1 MAIDKITTPA
11 VTDDSVT
18 LAKMAPGTD
27 GNIISYD
34 ASGNPVAVATG
45 SAGQV
50 LTSAGAGAPPTFA
63 TAAGGGDMVL
73 LNSSTGSNVSSID
86 INGYF
91 TSDYDHYK
99 LIYTVYAATGNTDTM
114 VRIMQ
119 GGSVITASNY
129 WFAGNAWYYDGTYSQ
144 ESSAVGFNTNY
155 IGIASTDNTANA
167 QYPTTGEMLL
177 SNPLSTT
184 HNTTIT
190 TNSIGYNSGS
200 PPSAI
205 RTWNYAG
212 TYVSTTATSGISFG
226 YIGGNIHG
234 TIRLYGMKNS

>member
-1 MAIDKITTPA
+1 MAIDKVTTPA
-11 VTDDSVT
+11 VADDSVT
-18 LAKMAPGTD
+18 LEKMAPGTD

-63 TAAGGGDMVL
+63 AAGGGDMVL

-91 TSDYDHYK
+91 TSDYDHYT

-144 ESSAVGFNTNY
+144 NSNAVGFNTNY
-155 IGIASTDNTANA
+155 IGIASTDNTASA
-167 QYPTTGEMLL
+167 QYPTTGTMLL

-190 TNSIGYNSGS
+190 TNSIGYNSGA

-226 YIGGNIHG
+226 YIGGNING

>member
-1 MAIDKITTPA
+1 MAIDKITAPA
-11 VTDDSVT
+11 ITDDSVT

-63 TAAGGGDMVL
+63 AAGGGAMDL
-73 LNSSTGSNVSSID
+73 LHTATGSNVSSID

-99 LIYTVYAATGNTDTM
+99 LVYAVYAATSNTDTI

-129 WFAGNAWYYDGTYSQ
+129 RYAGMAWYYDGSTAQVSNAQ
-144 ESSAVGFNTNY
+144 GFGSSY
-155 IGIASTDNTANA
+155 WGISSMDNTADS
-167 QYPTTGEMLL
+167 QSPTTGEMLL
-177 SNPLSTT
+177 SNPLSTSQ
-184 HNTTIT
+184 NTTFT
-190 TNSIGYNSGS
+190 TTSVGYNSPT

-205 RTWNYAG
+205 RVWTYAG
-212 TYVSTTATSGISFG
+212 TYVSTTATSGISFL
-226 YIGGNIHG
+226 YDGGNVNG
-234 TIRLYGMKNS
+234 TIRLYGVKNS